1 MLRLVLSAIV
11 LVGAVAAAKPTLADP
26 TNVTMPDREQATAAV
41 TEQAAQP
48 AAWPPYLDT
57 TAQVGSGWG

>member
-26 TNVTMPDREQATAAV
+26 TNVTMPDREQARLPLPNRPLN
-41 TEQAAQP
+41 QP
-48 AAWPPYLDT
+48 RGRRL
-57 TAQVGSGWG
+57 